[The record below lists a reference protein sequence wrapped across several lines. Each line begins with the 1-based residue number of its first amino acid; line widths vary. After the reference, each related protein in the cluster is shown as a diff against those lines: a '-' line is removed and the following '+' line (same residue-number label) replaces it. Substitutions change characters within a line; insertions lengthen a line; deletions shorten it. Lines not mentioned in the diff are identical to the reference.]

1 MAISVY
7 GSGVSLMTHDQKN
20 LDEMLDLLK
29 SLFEDGIPFNKVLG
43 LKIESIKKDNIR
55 LKFEMRDELIGNT
68 LKKILHGGVISSVL
82 DVTGGIISMAD
93 VIGKMTGR
101 PRDEIAKRLFNVG
114 TIDLRIDYL
123 RPGNGKY
130 FIATGS
136 IMRTGMKVAVVRTQ
150 LHNDK
155 DVLIAAGTGTYII
168 G

>member
-1 MAISVY
+1 MS
-7 GSGVSLMTHDQKN
+7 SDQKN

-93 VIGKMTGR
+93 VIGKMAGR

-114 TIDLRIDYL
+114 TIDLRVDYL
-123 RPGNGKY
+123 RPGKGQY
-130 FIATGS
+130 FVATGS
-136 IMRTGMKVAVVRTQ
+136 IMRIGMKVAVVRTQ

>member
-1 MAISVY
+1 
-7 GSGVSLMTHDQKN
+7 MTHDQKN

-68 LKKILHGGVISSVL
+68 LKKILHGGVISSVM

-93 VIGKMTGR
+93 VIGKMAGR

>member
-1 MAISVY
+1 
-7 GSGVSLMTHDQKN
+7 MTHDQKN

-82 DVTGGIISMAD
+82 DVTGGIISMAY
-93 VIGKMTGR
+93 VIGKMAGR